1 MTSQTHFPTVG
12 IIGAGQMARM
22 LIEAASRLNI
32 DIKLFSKDL
41 AESAALIANN
51 IVIGS
56 VENYAEL
63 TSFAA
68 GTKVVTFDANE
79 YEFENLR
86 KLEIQGQIFHPALS
100 TIETLQSTELVKKL
114 LLDSQ
119 LLFKDADVNFD
130 RELSIQVARSPHGQ
144 TVVYSVVQ
152 IQKTDEILTEVIAP
166 APNLSDAK
174 ASELQ
179 LIALKISEIF
189 NIVGVFTVEFLD
201 LGNDKFLISEIKLGP
216 TNSGHWT
223 IDGATTSQFE
233 NHLRAILD
241 LPLGSPTLV
250 APITV
255 MVNVLGGQY
264 LDMYKPFL
272 HCMAHDPKLRIHLYG
287 KEVKAGRKVGHVNI
301 SGQNL
306 EDLLD
311 RAHHAADYL
320 TGRITE

>member
-51 IVIGS
+51 VVIGS

-79 YEFENLR
+79 YEFKNLR
-86 KLEIQGQIFHPALS
+86 KLEIQGQTFHPTLS
-100 TIETLQSTELVKKL
+100 TIETLQSTDIVKKL

-119 LLFKDADVNFD
+119 LPFKDADVNFD

-301 SGQNL
+301 SGNNL

>member
-1 MTSQTHFPTVG
+1 
-12 IIGAGQMARM
+12 MARM

-51 IVIGS
+51 VVIGS

-86 KLEIQGQIFHPALS
+86 KLEIQGQTFHPALS
-100 TIETLQSTELVKKL
+100 TIETLQNTELVKKL

-152 IQKTDEILTEVIAP
+152 RQKTDEILTEVIAP

-201 LGNDKFLISEIKLGP
+201 LGNNKFLISEIKLGP

-241 LPLGSPTLV
+241 LPLGDTTMI
-250 APITV
+250 APYAV
-255 MVNVLGGQY
+255 MGNVLGGEKQ
-264 LDMYKPFL
+264 DMYRPYL
-272 HCMAHDPKLRIHLYG
+272 HLLARTPKLKIHQYR
-287 KEVKAGRKVGHVNI
+287 KEVKPGRKIGHVTLL
-301 SGQNL
+301 GENL
-306 EDLLD
+306 VELTSEVQ
-311 RAHHAADYL
+311 HAIDYM
-320 TGRITE
+320 GGVIDE

>member
-51 IVIGS
+51 VVIGS
-56 VENYAEL
+56 VDKYAEL
-63 TSFAA
+63 SSFAA

-79 YEFENLR
+79 YELDNLK
-86 KLEIQGQIFHPALS
+86 KLESQGQIFYPALS
-100 TIETLQSTELVKKL
+100 TIETLQNIALVKKL

>member
-1 MTSQTHFPTVG
+1 T
-12 IIGAGQMARM
+12 
-22 LIEAASRLNI
+22 
-32 DIKLFSKDL
+32 
-41 AESAALIANN
+41 
-51 IVIGS
+51 
-56 VENYAEL
+56 
-63 TSFAA
+63 
-68 GTKVVTFDANE
+68 
-79 YEFENLR
+79 
-86 KLEIQGQIFHPALS
+86 IQN
-100 TIETLQSTELVKKL
+100 TELVKKL

-130 RELSIQVARSPHGQ
+130 RELAIQVARSPHGQ

-301 SGQNL
+301 SGQ
-306 EDLLD
+306 DLLD
-311 RAHHAADYL
+311 QAHHAADYL

>member
-1 MTSQTHFPTVG
+1 
-12 IIGAGQMARM
+12 M

>member
-1 MTSQTHFPTVG
+1 MTRHTHFPTVG

-22 LIEAASRLNI
+22 LIEAASRLTI
-32 DIKLFSKDL
+32 DIILFSKDL

-51 IVIGS
+51 VVIGS
-56 VENYAEL
+56 VDNYAEL

-86 KLEIQGQIFHPALS
+86 KLETQGQIFYPALS
-100 TIETLQSTELVKKL
+100 TIETLQNIALVKKL

-130 RELSIQVARSPHGQ
+130 RELSIQVARSPPGQ

-152 IQKTDEILTEVIAP
+152 LQKTDEILTEVIAP

-301 SGQNL
+301 SGHNL

>member
-56 VENYAEL
+56 VDNYAGL
-63 TSFAA
+63 SSFAA

-86 KLEIQGQIFHPALS
+86 KLEIQGQIFHPTLS

-301 SGQNL
+301 CGQNL

>member
-1 MTSQTHFPTVG
+1 MTSQTHFPTIG

-41 AESAALIANN
+41 AASAALIANN
-51 IVIGS
+51 VVIGS
-56 VENYAEL
+56 INNYAEL
-63 TSFAA
+63 SSFAT
-68 GTKVVTFDANE
+68 GTNVVTFDTDQ
-79 YEFENLR
+79 YEFENLK
-86 KLEIQGQIFHPALS
+86 KLETQGQIFQPALL
-100 TIETLQSTELVKKL
+100 TIETLQNLELVKKL
-114 LLDSQ
+114 LFDSK
-119 LLFKDADVNFD
+119 LPFKDADINFE
-130 RELSIQVARSPHGQ
+130 RELSVQVARSPHGQ
-144 TVVYSVVQ
+144 TVVYSVAQ
-152 IQKTDEILTEVIAP
+152 IKKADEILHEVIAP
-166 APNLSDAK
+166 APDLSDAK

-179 LIALKISEIF
+179 LIALNISEIF
-189 NIVGVFTVEFLD
+189 NIVGIFTVEFLD
-201 LGNDKFLISEIKLGP
+201 LGNNKFLISEIKLGP

-272 HCMAHDPKLRIHLYG
+272 HCMAHDPELRIHLYG

-301 SGQNL
+301 SGNNL
-306 EDLLD
+306 VDLLE

>member
-86 KLEIQGQIFHPALS
+86 KLESQGQIFYPALS
-100 TIETLQSTELVKKL
+100 TIKTIQNTELVKKL

>member
-56 VENYAEL
+56 VDNYAGL
-63 TSFAA
+63 SSFAA

-79 YEFENLR
+79 YEFDNLK
-86 KLEIQGQIFHPALS
+86 KLETQGQIFYPALS
-100 TIETLQSTELVKKL
+100 TIETLQNIALVKKL

-152 IQKTDEILTEVIAP
+152 RQKTDEILTEVIAP

-301 SGQNL
+301 SGHNL

>member
-56 VENYAEL
+56 VDNYAEL
-63 TSFAA
+63 SSFAA

-79 YEFENLR
+79 YELDNLK
-86 KLEIQGQIFHPALS
+86 KLESQGQIFYPALS
-100 TIETLQSTELVKKL
+100 TIETLQNIALVKKL

-152 IQKTDEILTEVIAP
+152 LQKTDEILTEVIAP

>member
-51 IVIGS
+51 VVIGS

-86 KLEIQGQIFHPALS
+86 KLETQGQIFYPTLS
-100 TIETLQSTELVKKL
+100 TIEALQNIALVKKL

-152 IQKTDEILTEVIAP
+152 LQKTDEILTEVIAP

-301 SGQNL
+301 SGNNL

>member
-56 VENYAEL
+56 VDNYAGL
-63 TSFAA
+63 SSFAA

-86 KLEIQGQIFHPALS
+86 KLEIQGQTFHPALS
-100 TIETLQSTELVKKL
+100 TIETLQNIDLVKKL

-152 IQKTDEILTEVIAP
+152 LQKTDEILTEVIAP

-301 SGQNL
+301 SGNNL

>member
-56 VENYAEL
+56 VDNYAEL

-301 SGQNL
+301 SGNNL

>member
-86 KLEIQGQIFHPALS
+86 KLEIQGQTFHPTLS
-100 TIETLQSTELVKKL
+100 TIETLQSTDLVKKL

-119 LLFKDADVNFD
+119 LLFKDADNNFD

-301 SGQNL
+301 IGQNL

>member
-100 TIETLQSTELVKKL
+100 TIETIQNTELVKKL

-119 LLFKDADVNFD
+119 LLFKDADVNFY

-152 IQKTDEILTEVIAP
+152 TKKTDEILTEVIAP

>member
-56 VENYAEL
+56 VDNYAEL

-86 KLEIQGQIFHPALS
+86 KLETQGQIFYPALS
-100 TIETLQSTELVKKL
+100 TIEALQNIALVKKL

-301 SGQNL
+301 SGNNL

>member
-1 MTSQTHFPTVG
+1 MTRQTHFPTVG

-51 IVIGS
+51 VVIGS
-56 VENYAEL
+56 VDNYAEL

-86 KLEIQGQIFHPALS
+86 KLEIQGQTFHPALS
-100 TIETLQSTELVKKL
+100 TIETLQNIALLKKL

-119 LLFKDADVNFD
+119 LPFKEADVNFD
-130 RELSIQVARSPHGQ
+130 RELSIQVARSPHSQ

-152 IQKTDEILTEVIAP
+152 TKKTDEILTEVIAP

-301 SGQNL
+301 SGNNL

>member
-1 MTSQTHFPTVG
+1 MTRQTHFPTVG

-32 DIKLFSKDL
+32 DIKLFSKDW

-51 IVIGS
+51 VVIGS
-56 VENYAEL
+56 VDSYAEL

-68 GTKVVTFDANE
+68 GTKVVTFDSNE

-86 KLEIQGQIFHPALS
+86 KLEIQGQTFHPALS
-100 TIETLQSTELVKKL
+100 TIETLQNMALVKKQL
-114 LLDSQ
+114 LGSQ
-119 LLFKDADVNFD
+119 LPFKDADVNFD

-152 IQKTDEILTEVIAP
+152 LQKTDEILTEVIAP

-301 SGQNL
+301 SGHNL

>member
-86 KLEIQGQIFHPALS
+86 RLEIQGQTFHPALS
-100 TIETLQSTELVKKL
+100 TIETLQNIDLVKKL

>member
-51 IVIGS
+51 VVIGS
-56 VENYAEL
+56 VDNYAEL

-79 YEFENLR
+79 YEFKNLK
-86 KLEIQGQIFHPALS
+86 KLEIQGQTFHPTLS
-100 TIETLQSTELVKKL
+100 TIETLQNTDLLKKL

-287 KEVKAGRKVGHVNI
+287 KEVKAGKKVGHVNI
-301 SGQNL
+301 SGHNL